1 MSVNNFKPTI
11 WTAYL
16 IESLKKV
23 HVFASVANRQL
34 EREITA
40 FGEAIKI
47 NQIAALS
54 TASYT
59 ENSTSIT
66 PSTLVDS
73 QSVLSIDQQDY
84 VAFKV
89 DDVDKAQAKGNLL
102 EAGMMESVYAINNTA
117 DAYLAGLYADAG
129 IAQNSSSSPVDMTS
143 LNVEDEILSVA
154 EQMDDANIPRAGRF
168 GVIPPWILH
177 KLVLAGVSSLT
188 DNVDTWK
195 NGFVGRFGGF
205 DLLVST
211 NVSKNSSSW
220 DITRALFG
228 IRGQSWAYAEQL
240 LKTEA
245 FRQESYFSDAIKML
259 HVYGGKFIRPDMT
272 CVLYADKTAEA

>member
-40 FGEAIKI
+40 YGEAIKI

-73 QSVLSIDQQDY
+73 QSVLLIDQQDY
-84 VAFKV
+84 VAYKV
-89 DDVDKAQAKGNLL
+89 DDVDKAQAKGNLI
-102 EAGMMESVYAINNTA
+102 EAGMMEAVYAVNNTA
-117 DAYLAGLYADAG
+117 DSYLGGLYADAG
-129 IAQNSSSSPVDMTS
+129 LAQNTSGAPVDMTS

-154 EQMDDANIPRAGRF
+154 EAMDDANIPRAGRF
-168 GVIPPWILH
+168 GVIPPWVLH
-177 KLVLAGVSSLT
+177 KLILAGVSNLT
-188 DNVDTWK
+188 DNIDVWK
-195 NGFVGRFGGF
+195 NGMVGRFGGF

-220 DITRALFG
+220 DITRMLFG
-228 IRGQSWAYAEQL
+228 VRGQSWAYAEQM

-245 FRQESYFSDAIKML
+245 YRQENYFSDAIKML
-259 HVYGGKFIRPDMT
+259 HVYGGKIIRPDMT